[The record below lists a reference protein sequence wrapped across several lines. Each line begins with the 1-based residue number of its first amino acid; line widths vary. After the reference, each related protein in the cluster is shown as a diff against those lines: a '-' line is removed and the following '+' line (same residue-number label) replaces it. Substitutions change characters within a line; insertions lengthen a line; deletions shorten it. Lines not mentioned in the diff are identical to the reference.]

1 METVLNHSSRPRLG
15 VLFLFTLAMFS
26 IGCRPP
32 AGSSEQPPSARNDG
46 QESQSGAVE
55 SNDSQ
60 ESRRVEVLEARRGLV
75 RDTITLSTTL
85 EAQRTIDVPAVVP
98 GRVETVHVR
107 PGSVVKAGDPIL
119 TIDQTDLRMVAQ
131 ELELAWSDSAER
143 AKTAS
148 IEVEEAAQSEE
159 VRRLSFEKS
168 ERVLQRLVRLLGD
181 SGRRPISEEEVE
193 TARFARDEARI
204 AHLTA
209 QLATRKA
216 RHAKTLA
223 DLAVERSQVAWD
235 RARLDLERAE
245 IQAKIGGAIT
255 YLELRPGEQVL
266 SGERVA
272 TIVDPAELFCTIRVP
287 QRRASQLQIGQKL
300 EISAETHPGVTF
312 AGNVEAIIP
321 VVDPNEGTI
330 EARVSVTDSKQQ
342 LKPGAFLSA
351 RLVLTERPLALLVP
365 KRSRLFDGN
374 RSYVFVV
381 RQGNANRVEIDT
393 GLMTTDDI
401 EVLPST
407 VGLEAGDQIV
417 IRGQSRLRDGES
429 VLVNSPKQESTITP
443 GNDRGANGHR
453 RSESAADTEA
463 SESSKEQGA
472 RVEDGGSTESA
483 SRS

>member
-1 METVLNHSSRPRLG
+1 LIIILVRSAVVPLRADVYTPTAIRAPLPIYTLDQESSLAMETVLNHSSRPRLG

-193 TARFARDEARI
+193 TA
-204 AHLTA
+204 
-209 QLATRKA
+209 
-216 RHAKTLA
+216 
-223 DLAVERSQVAWD
+223 
-235 RARLDLERAE
+235 
-245 IQAKIGGAIT
+245 
-255 YLELRPGEQVL
+255 
-266 SGERVA
+266 
-272 TIVDPAELFCTIRVP
+272 
-287 QRRASQLQIGQKL
+287 
-300 EISAETHPGVTF
+300 
-312 AGNVEAIIP
+312 
-321 VVDPNEGTI
+321 
-330 EARVSVTDSKQQ
+330 VS
-342 LKPGAFLSA
+342 P
-351 RLVLTERPLALLVP
+351 
-365 KRSRLFDGN
+365 
-374 RSYVFVV
+374 
-381 RQGNANRVEIDT
+381 
-393 GLMTTDDI
+393 
-401 EVLPST
+401 
-407 VGLEAGDQIV
+407 
-417 IRGQSRLRDGES
+417 
-429 VLVNSPKQESTITP
+429 
-443 GNDRGANGHR
+443 
-453 RSESAADTEA
+453 
-463 SESSKEQGA
+463 
-472 RVEDGGSTESA
+472 
-483 SRS
+483 